1 VDVGFLDNGNQGFLS
16 PPPGFEQTREVA
28 AFPQFGDAQVDCAY
42 TGVPCPFPMPIAV
55 RHSIRR
61 PFVPL
66 GANLS
71 RHLNLNQF
79 LRKKADCLAE
89 KINISSTLVKKLL
102 KCDPNVSGHD

>member
-1 VDVGFLDNGNQGFLS
+1 
-16 PPPGFEQTREVA
+16 
-28 AFPQFGDAQVDCAY
+28 
-42 TGVPCPFPMPIAV
+42 MPIAV

-102 KCDPNVSGHD
+102 KCDLMSVAMIRSSSARTGPTRMEPNRGHSCQEGTTFSGIYTTTYS